1 MKLNPKLEN
10 DKQAIKS
17 KEFSNFI
24 KRICFIKIYDY
35 I

>member
-17 KEFSNFI
+17 KGFSKFYSKNMFH
-24 KRICFIKIYDY
+24 KNL
-35 I
+35 